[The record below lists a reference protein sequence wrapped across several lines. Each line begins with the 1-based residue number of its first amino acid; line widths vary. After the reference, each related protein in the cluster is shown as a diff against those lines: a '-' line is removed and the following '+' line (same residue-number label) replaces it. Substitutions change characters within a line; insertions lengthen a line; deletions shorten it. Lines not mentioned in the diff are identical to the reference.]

1 MRILAFDTSTS
12 VASVAIVCDG
22 EPVIQIDTCVQ
33 VKHGETLLPRI
44 EATLKE
50 ARLDF
55 SDIDLI
61 AVGVGPGSFTG
72 IRVALATAKG
82 LVFATQKPFVGVDS
96 LRTLARGAVNGT
108 GYLGVVTN
116 AYRGEVYQAV
126 FAADFSGQLSQVL
139 TPMHAPPKDAAERLL
154 LAIHG
159 KRIRVC
165 GDGARKYFQQFK
177 DVLGESLELAD
188 PSTDVVRAANL
199 ALEAERLFNEV
210 GPSDLVSIEP
220 LYVRPSDAVLP
231 KESL

>member
-12 VASVAIVCDG
+12 VASVAIVSHG
-22 EPVIQIDTCVQ
+22 ELVIQIDTCVQ
-33 VKHGETLLPRI
+33 AKHGEMLLPRI
-44 EATLKE
+44 DATLKE
-50 ARLDF
+50 ARLNF

-82 LVFATQKPFVGVDS
+82 LVLATQKPFVGVDS
-96 LRTLARGAVNGT
+96 LRTLARGAVNGV

-126 FAADFSGQLSQVL
+126 FAADFSGKLNQVL
-139 TPMHAPPKDAAERLL
+139 TPMNALPQDAAERLFS
-154 LAIHG
+154 AIHG
-159 KRIRVC
+159 ERIRVC
-165 GDGARKYFQQFK
+165 GDGARKYSQQFK
-177 DVLGESLELAD
+177 EVLGESLELAE

-199 ALEAERLFNEV
+199 ALEAERLFEEV
-210 GPSDLVSIEP
+210 GPSNLVSNEP

-231 KESL
+231 KKSL